1 MIEEIKE
8 FLKPIGDK
16 VSEYSGFLVKKLSEL
31 GLSTGSTTNKIIAI
45 LILLT
50 IFYFSLK
57 ITQRVVKFLLIIL
70 SIILLSS
77 IIFSF
82 F

>member
-1 MIEEIKE
+1 
-8 FLKPIGDK
+8 L
-16 VSEYSGFLVKKLSEL
+16 YSGFLVKKLSEL